1 MLEGLGMSMKPH
13 LSSVL
18 AVLFSV
24 FQSSGDCVTA
34 NSADSLETLR
44 AARDWVG
51 LGYAFL
57 DQGDFDDAR
66 RAFRRG
72 ARGDSAAAA
81 YNGMGLAYGRDPGAV
96 KRKAFEYFRRALGVD
111 KSYLEARMNIARLHI
126 QLGDLNAEH
135 ALEDVIEAHP
145 TYAPAYLMLADWFK
159 DSLFPEKRIAL
170 YNRYIEIMPGE
181 VRGYQG
187 LAMTYIELH
196 KYSEALRAL
205 EPAFKDTS
213 SDSRLLPL
221 AAQANAAMGDPERA
235 IALFQAYF
243 HALPESERALYE
255 DLSLVTFPAELEKYN
270 TRSGNEREEWLQSFW
285 KKRDMALVSAGK
297 AREAEHYRR
306 VWYARTFFGEK
317 VFPWDRRGEVYIRYG
332 EPEYRARSDRVNAY
346 PPSLAVQRVRDVHGQ
361 QIYGVYDSG
370 SDLERPKGWT
380 LKDGSA
386 MTEEWVYTKVAGG
399 LQLLITDEMRN
410 GHWDFPSGVPGNDI
424 SLTSRIMS
432 LHPAVVYRKATRTMP
447 DYYDV
452 PPGTEPLEFYYDTAS
467 FRGSDD
473 GDAAVEVYFG
483 IPLDLVESEDT
494 TGSELSNVRMVAA
507 LTDESGDA
515 YRRRQTDLVFPAPR
529 GEHAERGVFA
539 PDLIRIEVAPGDYRL
554 AVQLVDRV
562 SGKWGVYLQD
572 LNVPDFVDSLS
583 VSDLQLCWKI
593 SETTREGKFRKENL
607 WAVPMPSRSYRQ
619 DTNIHIYYELY
630 NLRTDA
636 FGRTRYRVS
645 YSIQR
650 DARLGKGVFGAL
662 SSLVRRIISAGV
674 EEVVVSYDRTGAD
687 ATEAIYFELDAGNLK
702 PGFSRIRVLVTDL
715 NSSQSATRTAI
726 FHVE

>member
-1 MLEGLGMSMKPH
+1 MKPN
-13 LSSVL
+13 LFIVL
-18 AVLFSV
+18 AVLLPV
-24 FQSSGDCVTA
+24 FRFFCENVTA
-34 NSADSLETLR
+34 SPADSLEALR
-44 AARDWVG
+44 GARDWVG
-51 LGYAFL
+51 LGHAYLERGNFE
-57 DQGDFDDAR
+57 DAR
-66 RAFRRG
+66 KAFRQG

-81 YNGMGLAYGRDPGAV
+81 YNGMGLAYGRDPKAV

-111 KSYLEARMNIARLHI
+111 EGYLEARMNIARLHI

-135 ALEDVIEAHP
+135 ALKDVIEAHP
-145 TYAPAYLMLADWFK
+145 TYAPAYLMLADWFR

-170 YNRYIEIMPGE
+170 YNRYLEIMPGDI
-181 VRGYQG
+181 RGYQG

-196 KYSEALRAL
+196 NYPEALKAL
-205 EPAFKDTS
+205 EPAITDTS
-213 SDSRLLPL
+213 PDSRLLPL
-221 AAQANAAMGDPERA
+221 AAQAHAALGDPEQA
-235 IALFQAYF
+235 VELFQNYF
-243 HALPESERALYE
+243 HALPDSERALYE
-255 DLSLVTFPAELEKYN
+255 DLSLVTFPAELETYTAK
-270 TRSGNEREEWLQSFW
+270 SGKEKAKWRRDFW

-306 VWYARTFFGEK
+306 VWHARTFFGEK
-317 VFPWDRRGEVYIRYG
+317 VSPWDRRGEVYIRYG

-346 PPSLAVQRVRDVHGQ
+346 PPSLEIQRIRDVHGQ
-361 QIYGVYDSG
+361 QIYGVYDTR

-432 LHPAVVYRKATRTMP
+432 LHPAVVYRKATQTLP
-447 DYYDV
+447 DFYDV
-452 PPGTEPLEFYYDTAS
+452 PPGMEPLEFYYDTAS
-467 FRGSDD
+467 FRGPD
-473 GDAAVEVYFG
+473 GGAAAVEVYFG
-483 IPLDLVESEDT
+483 IPLDLVESEET
-494 TGSELSNVRMVAA
+494 AGSELSNVRMVAA
-507 LTDESGDA
+507 LTDARGEV
-515 YRRRQTDLVFPAPR
+515 YRRRQTGLVFPAPR
-529 GEHAERGVFA
+529 GEQAERGTFA
-539 PDLIRIEVAPGDYRL
+539 PELIRIEVAPGHYRL
-554 AVQLVDRV
+554 AVQLADRI

-572 LNVPDFVDSLS
+572 LNVPDFVDSLAI
-583 VSDLQLCWKI
+583 SDLQMCWDI
-593 SETTREGKFRKENL
+593 RESTREGKFRKKNL

-630 NLRTDA
+630 NLQTDA

-662 SSLVRRIISAGV
+662 SSLVRRIISAGN

-702 PGFSRIRVLVTDL
+702 LGFSRVRVSVTDL
-715 NSSQSATRTAI
+715 NSLQSATRTAI
-726 FHVE
+726 FHIE

>member
-1 MLEGLGMSMKPH
+1 MKPN
-13 LSSVL
+13 LICVL
-18 AVLFSV
+18 AVLLPV
-24 FQSSGDCVTA
+24 FQFFCESVVGSP
-34 NSADSLETLR
+34 ADSLDGLR

-51 LGYAFL
+51 LGYAYL
-57 DQGDFDDAR
+57 DRGDFEDAR
-66 RAFRRG
+66 KAFRRG

-81 YNGMGLAYGRDPGAV
+81 YNGMGLAYGRDPKAV

-111 KSYLEARMNIARLHI
+111 KGYLEARMNIARLHI
-126 QLGDLNAEH
+126 QLGDLNAQH

-145 TYAPAYLMLADWFK
+145 TYAPAYLMLADWFR

-170 YNRYIEIMPGE
+170 YNHYLEIMPGDI
-181 VRGYQG
+181 RGYQG
-187 LAMTYIELH
+187 LAMTYIELN
-196 KYSEALRAL
+196 KYSEALKAL
-205 EPAFKDTS
+205 EPALTDTS

-221 AAQANAAMGDPERA
+221 AAQAHAALGDPERA
-235 IALFQAYF
+235 VALFQDYF
-243 HALPESERALYE
+243 HALPDSERALYE
-255 DLSLVTFPAELEKYN
+255 DLSLVTFPEELQTYEA
-270 TRSGNEREEWLQSFW
+270 RSGREREEWLRSFW
-285 KKRDMALVSAGK
+285 KKRDMALVSAGM

-317 VFPWDRRGEVYIRYG
+317 LFPWDRRGEVYIRYG
-332 EPEYRARSDRVNAY
+332 EPEYRKRSDRVNAY
-346 PPSLAVQRVRDVHGQ
+346 PPSLEVQRVRDVHGQ
-361 QIYGVYDSG
+361 QIYGVYDTR

-380 LKDGSA
+380 LKDESA

-473 GDAAVEVYFG
+473 GDASVEVYFG
-483 IPLDLVESEDT
+483 IPLDLVESEET
-494 TGSELSNVRMVAA
+494 AGSDLSNVRMVAA
-507 LTDESGDA
+507 LTDAKGEV
-515 YRRRQTDLVFPAPR
+515 YRRRQTGLVFPALR
-529 GEHAERGVFA
+529 GEQAERGTFA
-539 PDLIRIEVAPGDYRL
+539 PDLIRIDVAPGDYRL
-554 AVQLVDRV
+554 AVQLVDRI

-572 LNVPDFVDSLS
+572 LNVPDFVDSLAI
-583 VSDLQLCWKI
+583 SDLQMCWDI
-593 SETTREGKFRKENL
+593 RESTREGKFRKENL

-630 NLRTDA
+630 NLQTDA

-662 SSLVRRIISAGV
+662 SSLVRRIISAGN

-702 PGFSRIRVLVTDL
+702 LGFSRVRVSVTDL
-715 NSSQSATRTAI
+715 NSLQSATRTAI
-726 FHVE
+726 FYVE

>member
-1 MLEGLGMSMKPH
+1 MRPRLFT
-13 LSSVL
+13 VL
-18 AVLFSV
+18 AVLLPV
-24 FQSSGDCVTA
+24 FQSVCDSVPA
-34 NSADSLETLR
+34 SSADSLEVLSN
-44 AARDWVG
+44 ARDWVG
-51 LGYAFL
+51 LGYAYL
-57 DQGDFDDAR
+57 ERGDFEDAR
-66 RAFRRG
+66 KAFRRG

-81 YNGMGLAYGRDPGAV
+81 YNGMGLAYGRDPKAV
-96 KRKAFEYFRRALGVD
+96 KAKAFEYFRRALGVD
-111 KSYLEARMNIARLHI
+111 EGYLEARMNIARMNI
-126 QLGDLNAEH
+126 QLGNLDAERS
-135 ALEDVIEAHP
+135 LEDVIEAHP
-145 TYAPAYLMLADWFK
+145 RYGPAYLMLADWFR
-159 DSLFPEKRIAL
+159 DSLFHDKRIAL
-170 YNRYIEIMPGE
+170 YHRFLEILPGDI
-181 VRGYQG
+181 RGYRG
-187 LAMTYIELH
+187 LAMAYIEQH
-196 KYSEALRAL
+196 KYSEALKAL
-205 EPAFKDTS
+205 EPALTDTS

-221 AAQANAAMGDPERA
+221 AAQAWAALGDPEQA
-235 IALFQAYF
+235 VELFQNYF
-243 HALPESERALYE
+243 HALPDSEKALYE
-255 DLSLVTFPAELEKYN
+255 DLSLVTFPEELETYEA
-270 TRSGNEREEWLQSFW
+270 RSGRQREEWLRSFW
-285 KKRDMALVSAGK
+285 KKRDMALVSAGL

-317 VFPWDRRGEVYIRYG
+317 LFPWDRRGEVYIRYG
-332 EPEYRARSDRVNAY
+332 EPEYRKRSDRVNAY
-346 PPSLAVQRVRDVHGQ
+346 PPSLAVQRIRDVHGQ
-361 QIYGVYDSG
+361 QIFGVYDTR
-370 SDLERPKGWT
+370 SDLESPKGWT
-380 LKDGSA
+380 LKDQPV
-386 MTEEWVYTKVAGG
+386 TEEWVYTKVAGG
-399 LQLLITDEMRN
+399 LQLLFTDEVRN
-410 GHWDFPSGVPGNDI
+410 GNWDFPKGVGNDI
-424 SLTSRIMS
+424 RINARRMA
-432 LHPAVVYRKATRTMP
+432 LHPAVVYRKAKRKLP
-447 DYYDV
+447 DFYDV
-452 PPGTEPLEFYYDTAS
+452 PPGMDPLEFYYDTAS
-467 FRGSDD
+467 FRGSD
-473 GDAAVEVYFG
+473 GGAAEVEVYFG
-483 IPLDLVESEDT
+483 IPLDLVESEET

-507 LTDESGDA
+507 LTDASGDA

-529 GEHAERGVFA
+529 GEHAERGAFA

-702 PGFSRIRVLVTDL
+702 PGFSRIRVFVTDL

>member
-1 MLEGLGMSMKPH
+1 MRPRLFT
-13 LSSVL
+13 VL
-18 AVLFSV
+18 AVLLPV
-24 FQSSGDCVTA
+24 FQSVCDSVPA
-34 NSADSLETLR
+34 SSADSLEVLSN
-44 AARDWVG
+44 ARDWVG
-51 LGYAFL
+51 LGYAYL
-57 DQGDFDDAR
+57 ERGDFEDAR
-66 RAFRRG
+66 KAFRRG

-81 YNGMGLAYGRDPGAV
+81 YNGMGLAYGRDPKAV
-96 KRKAFEYFRRALGVD
+96 KAKAFEYFRRALGVD
-111 KSYLEARMNIARLHI
+111 EGYLEARMNIARMNI
-126 QLGDLNAEH
+126 QLGNLDAERS
-135 ALEDVIEAHP
+135 LEDVIEAHP
-145 TYAPAYLMLADWFK
+145 RYAPAYLMLADWFR
-159 DSLFPEKRIAL
+159 DSLFHDKRIAL
-170 YNRYIEIMPGE
+170 YHRFLEILPGDI
-181 VRGYQG
+181 RGYRG
-187 LAMTYIELH
+187 LAMAYIEQH
-196 KYSEALRAL
+196 KYSEALKAL
-205 EPAFKDTS
+205 EPALTDTS
-213 SDSRLLPL
+213 SHSELLPL
-221 AAQANAAMGDPERA
+221 AAQAHAALGDPERA
-235 IALFQAYF
+235 VALFQDYF
-243 HALPESERALYE
+243 YALPDSEKALYE
-255 DLSLVTFPAELEKYN
+255 DLSLVTFPEELETYEA
-270 TRSGNEREEWLQSFW
+270 RSGRQREEWLRSFW
-285 KKRDMALVSAGK
+285 KKRDMALVSAGM

-317 VFPWDRRGEVYIRYG
+317 LFPWDRRGEVYIRYG
-332 EPEYRARSDRVNAY
+332 EPEYRKRSDRVNAY
-346 PPSLAVQRVRDVHGQ
+346 PPSLAVQRIRDVHGQ

-370 SDLERPKGWT
+370 SDLESPKGWT
-380 LKDGSA
+380 LKDQPV
-386 MTEEWVYTKVAGG
+386 TEEWVYTKVAGG
-399 LQLLITDEMRN
+399 LQLLFTDEVRN
-410 GHWDFPSGVPGNDI
+410 GNWDFPKGVGNDI
-424 SLTSRIMS
+424 RINARRMA
-432 LHPAVVYRKATRTMP
+432 LHPAVVYRKAKRKLP
-447 DYYDV
+447 DFYDV

-483 IPLDLVESEDT
+483 IPLDLVESEET

-507 LTDESGDA
+507 LTDASGDA

-529 GEHAERGVFA
+529 GEHAERGAIA

-687 ATEAIYFELDAGNLK
+687 ATEAIYFELHAGNLK
-702 PGFSRIRVLVTDL
+702 PGFSRIRVLVNDL